1 MARRIG
7 LRNNQIVAIVAEGS
21 PAKVSG
27 DITLVDVPAQLAGLS
42 DEEIMV
48 SARFR
53 GGQIV
58 VPGRPKP
65 LSEVKAAFVGAWGV
79 PCGISTYAEALFPH
93 MWSQVGDWR
102 LYPEVTPDQKPS
114 DDARVIQGTWAR
126 GQNLSRLVE
135 EIENFAPD
143 VVYIQHEYGIFPDA
157 RAWLSFISRIR
168 DYRPIVTMHSVFLHK
183 DKTICEAACPEI
195 VVHSTLARDV
205 LINQK
210 GIRSKIHVIPHG
222 CGDYRPNRLYNLYR
236 SKRTFMQFG
245 FGFRYKNWEAP
256 IKAVALLKPKYPDV
270 FFTGL
275 FSEGMFSKLEHQRYY
290 EELMALADSLG
301 VKDSIAFVRGYQ
313 SEQVIDS
320 YLGTNQ
326 VAVFAYQNDPNH
338 MVYGASGASRRALE
352 TGIPVVVSKVPHFCD
367 LEGVCPRAD
376 TPEELAAE
384 LSKLFDNWKVGQAQ
398 AARQLEFLQANSW
411 RAAANKHL
419 EVLGG

>member
-1 MARRIG
+1 
-7 LRNNQIVAIVAEGS
+7 
-21 PAKVSG
+21 
-27 DITLVDVPAQLAGLS
+27 
-42 DEEIMV
+42 
-48 SARFR
+48 
-53 GGQIV
+53 
-58 VPGRPKP
+58 
-65 LSEVKAAFVGAWGV
+65 
-79 PCGISTYAEALFPH
+79 
-93 MWSQVGDWR
+93 
-102 LYPEVTPDQKPS
+102 
-114 DDARVIQGTWAR
+114 
-126 GQNLSRLVE
+126 
-135 EIENFAPD
+135 
-143 VVYIQHEYGIFPDA
+143 
-157 RAWLSFISRIR
+157 
-168 DYRPIVTMHSVFLHK
+168 
-183 DKTICEAACPEI
+183 
-195 VVHSTLARDV
+195 
-205 LINQK
+205 
-210 GIRSKIHVIPHG
+210 
-222 CGDYRPNRLYNLYR
+222 
-236 SKRTFMQFG
+236 
-245 FGFRYKNWEAP
+245 
-256 IKAVALLKPKYPDV
+256 
-270 FFTGL
+270 
-275 FSEGMFSKLEHQRYY
+275 MFSKLEHQRYY